1 MCKIEPYINPL
12 KPEIPYYK
20 ATYGNETYHHNDKAI
35 VKQWLIEQVLT
46 TPYKKEKQRI
56 TNRAAESFYNK

>member
-12 KPEIPYYK
+12 KPESTYYQ

-56 TNRAAESFYNK
+56 TNKAAESFYNK